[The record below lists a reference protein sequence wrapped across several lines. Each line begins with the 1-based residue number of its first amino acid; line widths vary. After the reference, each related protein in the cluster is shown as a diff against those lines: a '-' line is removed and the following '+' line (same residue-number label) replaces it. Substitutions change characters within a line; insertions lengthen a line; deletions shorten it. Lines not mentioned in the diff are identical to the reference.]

1 MESLREGLKQLEQG
15 DHGILHVL
23 LGVSAHAVKVCSD
36 DLHHSLMP
44 LACLVHKG
52 NKTHT
57 HTHTHTHRGNFFTP
71 TSIVVL

>member
-1 MESLREGLKQLEQG
+1 MESLREGLKQREQG

-36 DLHHSLMP
+36 DFYHSLLP
-44 LACLVHKG
+44 LACLVHKRKQ
-52 NKTHT
+52 NNTHT
-57 HTHTHTHRGNFFTP
+57 HTHTHIGNFFTP